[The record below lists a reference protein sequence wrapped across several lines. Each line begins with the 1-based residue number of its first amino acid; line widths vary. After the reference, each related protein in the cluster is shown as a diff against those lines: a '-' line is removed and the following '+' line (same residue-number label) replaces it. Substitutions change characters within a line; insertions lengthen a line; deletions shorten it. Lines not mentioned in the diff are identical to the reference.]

1 MLLYIVSVML
11 LDVVFV
17 MLLYV
22 LFFDRF
28 GNGICLLTFKNTCC
42 VDVSFVGF
50 IVIG

>member
-1 MLLYIVSVML
+1 MLRY
-11 LDVVFV
+11 VVFV

-22 LFFDRF
+22 VFVDRF
-28 GNGICLLTFKNTCC
+28 GKGICLLTFKNTCC